1 MPQGSYLLFQK
12 AEATLLEEK
21 SAKLFGITRVL
32 DKYLDGTY
40 DDLLKNNPKY
50 AKQSFMKGS
59 STTKQNK
66 LKALNEILTPFTDMI
81 AESFPGVGVG
91 YYSRELDAI
100 LTYGP
105 STDYSNRVGVSV
117 DAEHIGRQCMA
128 QQREIAAVGSMVRGE
143 IMNCVRPL
151 VRENQSIGFVW
162 ANETVED
169 IYKQIEQGARKIF
182 FSANIEPVL
191 GLTGLLLLTSRFMV
205 SAQPLKNQI
214 NNKLLPSTLKYME
227 RYLNIFLNSLNLGII
242 VIDAGNRVV
251 FINEEAKKIL
261 NLTTDCNLSSG
272 KYSRQNYRSLF
283 AKNGL
288 EEISTMVEDFLS
300 NKQEQH
306 FFQKK
311 ITVPF
316 MEKNHNSENNREL
329 NLIVTSIRDDNSTK
343 NTPGKEKII
352 GKVILFEDL
361 ARAKEEEKRL
371 QRANK
376 LATLGEVAASIA
388 HEIRNPLAI
397 VLGSLQILPRRM
409 DDRDFIFSFLRVA
422 TEELVRVNNS
432 IESLLD
438 FARFSQ
444 PSFSNIDINTL
455 LKNILEFFEMA
466 AENQEIKI
474 EKDFAPLPL
483 VEADEKQMRQA
494 LMNII
499 LNALQA
505 MPSGGKLQVATRYQQ
520 GDKFIQLMIADTGCG
535 IKPEDRP
542 RVFDAFYSTKKKG
555 TGLGLALVHRVI
567 DEHRGIIEFKSE
579 VNKGTSFYL
588 HLPVKQIS
596 LNTG

>member
-1 MPQGSYLLFQK
+1 VPRGSYLLFQK

-32 DKYLDGTY
+32 DKYLKGTY
-40 DDLLKNNPKY
+40 DDLLKKHPLH
-50 AKQSFMKGS
+50 AKLLLSKGS
-59 STTKQNK
+59 TAIKHEK
-66 LKALNEILTPFTDMI
+66 LKILNKILTPFTDMV
-81 AESFPGVGVG
+81 ADSFPGVGVG

-105 STDYSNRVGVSV
+105 SRDYSDRVGVSV
-117 DAEHIGRQCMA
+117 DAEHIGRQSMA
-128 QQREIAAVGSMVRGE
+128 QQREIVAVGSMVRGE

-151 VRENQSIGFVW
+151 VRGNQPIGFVW

-169 IYKQIEQGARKIF
+169 IYKQIEQGARKLF
-182 FSANIEPVL
+182 FSSNIEPVL

-205 SAQPLKNQI
+205 STRLSKKQLSNELSPGPLKYIQG
-214 NNKLLPSTLKYME
+214 
-227 RYLNIFLNSLNLGII
+227 YLNAFLNSLNLGII
-242 VIDAGNRVV
+242 VIDADDFVA

-261 NLTTDCNLSSG
+261 KLTAGDTTPPE
-272 KYSRQNYRSLF
+272 YVHQNYRTLF
-283 AKNGL
+283 AKHGL
-288 EEISTMVEDFLS
+288 QEIATITDDLLLG
-300 NKQEQH
+300 KQKQD

-311 ITVPF
+311 IIIPF
-316 MEKNHNSENNREL
+316 KENKSDDKSQREL
-329 NLIVTSIRDDNSTK
+329 NLIVTSLR
-343 NTPGKEKII
+343 NTGSSGNAPGKEKII

-361 ARAKEEEKRL
+361 ARAREEEKRL

-409 DDRDFIFSFLRVA
+409 DDRNFIYSFLRV
-422 TEELVRVNNS
+422 TTQELVRVNNS

-438 FARFSQ
+438 FARLSQ
-444 PSFSNIDINTL
+444 PCFSNVDINAL
-455 LKNILEFFEMA
+455 LENTLEFFGVA
-466 AENQEIKI
+466 IENQKIKI
-474 EKDFAPLPL
+474 EKDFSPLPP

-494 LMNII
+494 LMNIV

-505 MPSGGKLQVATRYQQ
+505 MPDGGKLRVATRYQR
-520 GDKFIQLMIADTGCG
+520 GNKFIQLMIADTGCG
-535 IKPEDRP
+535 IMPEDRP
-542 RVFDAFYSTKKKG
+542 HVFDAFYSTKKKG

-579 VNKGTSFYL
+579 VNRGTAFYL
-588 HLPVKQIS
+588 HLPVKQIAS
-596 LNTG
+596 NIE

>member
-50 AKQSFMKGS
+50 AKQNFMKGS

-105 STDYSNRVGVSV
+105 STYYSNRVGVSV

-128 QQREIAAVGSMVRGE
+128 QQREIVAVGSMVRGE

-182 FSANIEPVL
+182 FSTNIEPVL

-261 NLTTDCNLSSG
+261 NLTTDYDLSSG

-283 AKNGL
+283 AKNGF
-288 EEISTMVEDFLS
+288 EEISTIVKNFLS

-329 NLIVTSIRDDNSTK
+329 NLIVTSIRNDNSTK

-371 QRANK
+371 QRTNK

-444 PSFSNIDINTL
+444 PSFLNIDINIL

-483 VEADEKQMRQA
+483 VEADEKQIRQA

-505 MPSGGKLQVATRYQQ
+505 MPSGGKLQIATRYQQ

-542 RVFDAFYSTKKKG
+542 HVFDAFYSTKKKG

-588 HLPVKQIS
+588 HLPVKQIN
-596 LNTG
+596 LNNW